1 MRAEG
6 ALKIC
11 DFLWQMENYSGKL
24 TKIVQYVGKL
34 TFLEKT
40 VNFGGKLRYSEK
52 IGGKLSVIFPLRG
65 GLLILSPR
73 YDLSVDWNSFQSLLD
88 ISTGFLR
95 HKPAISIPQ
104 GFYRPLLGLSGS
116 LPGLYRWITFCTGA
130 LPSVPLDLILYRSST
145 VCTADSTLCT
155 PEIWLQRAVVPG
167 NSTEIIQIMS
177 LDAY

>member
-52 IGGKLSVIFPLRG
+52 IVGKLSVIFPLRG
-65 GLLILSPR
+65 G
-73 YDLSVDWNSFQSLLD
+73 Y
-88 ISTGFLR
+88 
-95 HKPAISIPQ
+95 
-104 GFYRPLLGLSGS
+104 
-116 LPGLYRWITFCTGA
+116 
-130 LPSVPLDLILYRSST
+130 
-145 VCTADSTLCT
+145 
-155 PEIWLQRAVVPG
+155 
-167 NSTEIIQIMS
+167 
-177 LDAY
+177 

>member
-52 IGGKLSVIFPLRG
+52 IGGKISVIFPLRG
-65 GLLILSPR
+65 GGLLILSPR
-73 YDLSVDWNSFQSLLD
+73 
-88 ISTGFLR
+88 
-95 HKPAISIPQ
+95 
-104 GFYRPLLGLSGS
+104 
-116 LPGLYRWITFCTGA
+116 
-130 LPSVPLDLILYRSST
+130 
-145 VCTADSTLCT
+145 
-155 PEIWLQRAVVPG
+155 
-167 NSTEIIQIMS
+167 
-177 LDAY
+177 